1 MGLKDFIDSR
11 FPSGASPDAR
21 GWGGLKRFSNNV
33 RDSAAMFTFGRA
45 LSGQRVDERTSMQ
58 ISTVYACVRLLAESM
73 ASLPL
78 HLYREEDSKDVPRRI
93 HYRAYDHPLYRILY
107 RRPNKEMSRFSYI
120 QTMMVHLLL
129 WGNSYSYIERNQ
141 KGEVLSLYPLLP
153 ELVDVDRVNGDL
165 VYTYHAY
172 TDEHPGETGKDF
184 YYRRDQILHVP
195 GLGFNGLVGFSPI
208 AMQKNGLGNVLA
220 VDAYG
225 SEYFQNGGQ
234 LRGVITM
241 EGSLKDPARLRKSWE
256 AAYRGGGMHGTAI
269 LEDGAKY
276 QNISLPP
283 EDSQFLSSK
292 RFGVEEICRIFRVP
306 PHLVQ
311 YLDKASYASIEE
323 QGIDFATYTLGP
335 WAELIQQAISKDVL
349 LEDEQDI
356 YYAKFNLNSLQRG
369 NYQNRMNGYATGRSN
384 GWYSM
389 NDIRELEDMNPVS
402 ADKGGEDILING
414 SYVRVEDA
422 GLAYGQNAMAEREKE
437 NASEE
442 DGGDDG
448 GQEEEQEESEDMSK
462 GLSKRKSLRKQ
473 ERRGGEQA

>member
-11 FPSGASPDAR
+11 LLPGASPNAR
-21 GWGGLKRFSNNV
+21 GWGGLRRFSNNV
-33 RDSAAMFTFGRA
+33 RDSASMFTFGQA
-45 LSGQRVDERTSMQ
+45 LSGQRVDERTSLQ

-73 ASLPL
+73 AALPL
-78 HLYREEDSKDVPRRI
+78 YLYKYEDADGENMPRRA
-93 HYRAYDHPLYRILY
+93 HYRAFEHPLYPILN
-107 RRPNKEMSRFSYI
+107 RQPNKEMTKFNFI
-120 QTMMVHLLL
+120 EVMMTHLLL

-153 ELVDVDRVNGDL
+153 ELVEVDRVKGDL

-172 TDEHPGETGKDF
+172 TDEHPGENGKDI
-184 YYRRDQILHVP
+184 YYRRDEILHIP
-195 GLGFNGLVGFSPI
+195 GLSFNGLIGFSPI
-208 AMQKNGLGNVLA
+208 AMQKNGLGSILA

-225 SEYFQNGGQ
+225 SEFFQNGGQ
-234 LRGVITM
+234 LKGVIT
-241 EGSLKDPARLRKSWE
+241 LDHPVKDFERLRKGWK
-256 AAYRGGGMHGTAI
+256 AAYGGTSGMHGVAI

-283 EDSQFLSSK
+283 EDSQFLASRK
-292 RFGVEEICRIFRVP
+292 FGVEEICRIFRVP

-335 WAELIQQAISKDVL
+335 WAERIQDAIAKDVL
-349 LEDEQDI
+349 LESERDS

-369 NYQNRMNGYATGRSN
+369 NYQNRMNGYATARSN
-384 GWYSM
+384 GWMSM
-389 NDIRELEDMNPVS
+389 NDIRELEDFNPVP

-422 GLAYGQNAMAEREKE
+422 GLAYGQNAMAEREKQ
-437 NASEE
+437 ASQNNSNS
-442 DGGDDG
+442 GGT
-448 GQEEEQEESEDMSK
+448 SERTGRQRNSE
-462 GLSKRKSLRKQ
+462 RK
-473 ERRGGEQA
+473 GGETS